1 MRKLFALILLV
12 PVATLF
18 MGSVR
23 LSSLC
28 GIAVCGI
35 SGSESAL
42 GGSCG
47 KAVFHG
53 TCQKMGCCGSCAKAN
68 GQAKGCGKAKGV
80 CHKGKDQSK
89 GKETGSG
96 SCCMDCPL
104 CTLVTVKPFIRFEWV
119 GGVSSVEYA
128 VRSDNNLKDYFQKH
142 WKPPAGVVF
151 S

>member
-28 GIAVCGI
+28 GNAACG
-35 SGSESAL
+35 STGCGSTA
-42 GGSCG
+42 
-47 KAVFHG
+47 
-53 TCQKMGCCGSCAKAN
+53 GSCAKAATQ
-68 GQAKGCGKAKGV
+68 GTCTKVSCCGSCSKGGGVAKGYGATKEG

-89 GKETGSG
+89 GKDES
-96 SCCMDCPL
+96 SCYMDCPL
-104 CTLVTVKPFIRFEWV
+104 CTSVTLKPFVRFERV
-119 GGVSSVEYA
+119 GAVSSVEYA
-128 VRSDNNLKDYFQKH
+128 VIADNNLKDYFEKH
-142 WKPPAGVVF
+142 WKPPAGVMF